1 MQTAL
6 IYHLLVPPLG
16 GTTALYTSMYGIGL
30 IALLPYT
37 TQVMK
42 ERLSHLEPLLQVFV
56 SFVAG

>member
-30 IALLPYT
+30 IALLPST

-42 ERLSHLEPLLQVFV
+42 ERISRLEPLSHVFLR
-56 SFVAG
+56 FEA